1 MRGLGEDAVHS
12 IAKGQLQ
19 AEGYAARRPTHATR
33 QIHEQGM
40 LRIHGN
46 VGGRQLLLQSFGGD
60 RIAQEQIDRVFI
72 VDEMAGRIGLR
83 LLAPLRNRHAVIR

>member
-1 MRGLGEDAVHS
+1 
-12 IAKGQLQ
+12 
-19 AEGYAARRPTHATR
+19 
-33 QIHEQGM
+33 M